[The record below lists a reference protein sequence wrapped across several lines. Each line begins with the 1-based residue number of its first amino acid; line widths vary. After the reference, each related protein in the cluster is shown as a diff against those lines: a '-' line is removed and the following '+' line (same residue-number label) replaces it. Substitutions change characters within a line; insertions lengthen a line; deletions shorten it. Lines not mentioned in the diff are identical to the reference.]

1 VFKLVSSY
9 AKILRGSAALT
20 VATAAFVPM
29 ATTAAASAAPPP
41 GQPSI
46 VLDSVGF
53 FREIPF
59 TGNCDSEVTF
69 TVTGL
74 NSGKPHQWFAS
85 GEAVSDSFSPQFFP
99 FYNGT
104 VQPIP
109 VTRFVEGA
117 LLSFSGVGIPS
128 VPNTGATSDWTMTLK
143 DLTGE
148 TVATSTLAVTDTC

>member
-1 VFKLVSSY
+1 MFQLGTY
-9 AKILRGSAALT
+9 AKLIRSCAALA

-59 TGNCDSEVTF
+59 TGNCDSDVTF

-74 NSGKPHQWFAS
+74 NGGKPHQWFAL
-85 GEAVSDSFSPQFFP
+85 GEAVSASFSPQFFP
-99 FYNGT
+99 FYNGM

-109 VTRFVEGA
+109 LTRFFDGA
-117 LLSFSGVGIPS
+117 LLSFSGVGIPG

-143 DLTGE
+143 DQTGE